1 MRSTTS
7 NLRSTPI
14 LFLLLAAYCLLL
26 TLAGCGDPF
35 ARGEAVEALSG
46 GGGTAGGSMGGS
58 GGDTGGGAGGKEYS
72 YTADVYPVFKSKCT
86 ACHSSAGPGA
96 FKLSGDPAADYA
108 GIKTLVNTGSPADS
122 TLLVKGTTP
131 MMGLAAGSA
140 EYETIKGWI
149 TQGAAQ

>member
-1 MRSTTS
+1 MKLTKT
-7 NLRSTPI
+7 I
-14 LFLLLAAYCLLL
+14 LFLITLHCSLI

-35 ARGEAVEALSG
+35 ARGEAPDAVSG
-46 GGGTAGGSMGGS
+46 GGGAGGS

-86 ACHSSAGPGA
+86 ACHNSAGPGA
-96 FKLSGDPAADYA
+96 FKLTGDPAADYA

-122 TLLVKGTTP
+122 ALLVKGIA
-131 MMGLAAGSA
+131 MGLSAASA